1 MGRKGHRERNG
12 AELDFPVGPSGHAA
26 FGGGQIGCVARQRRC
41 GKQGNSIADP
51 DGRIEVAGCADK
63 AGNVSAPILH
73 PETGLN
79 LRFVI

>member
-1 MGRKGHRERNG
+1 MGRKGHRERND
-12 AELDFPVGPSGHAA
+12 AELDFPVGPSGHVA
-26 FGGGQIGCVARQRRC
+26 FEGGQIGLVARQRLC

-51 DGRIEVAGCADK
+51 DGRIEVAGSADK

-73 PETGLN
+73 PETGLD

>member
-1 MGRKGHRERNG
+1 M
-12 AELDFPVGPSGHAA
+12 
-26 FGGGQIGCVARQRRC
+26 ARQRRC

-63 AGNVSAPILH
+63 AGNASAPILH
-73 PETGLN
+73 PETGLD